1 MDHHALGTRSRLATV
16 LLTATLVSLPT
27 LLQAAGNPPAKRS
40 LGARF
45 TELHGQKLANARRDI
60 EVFVRLDQP
69 SVAELNIESVR
80 NSGAFASSQAQKAQA
95 ARVSQ
100 QQATMS
106 ESLASHGARILSR
119 QRVGANGLRV
129 MIKPAAIETL
139 RALPGVRSVGRVEI
153 HTRDNI
159 DSVPWIGAPA
169 VWAKSGRGEG
179 VKIGIIDSGIDY
191 THADFGGS
199 GNPADHDGNDPTV
212 IEPGTFPTAKV
223 KGGTD
228 FAGSD
233 YDAGDPERAT
243 PQPDPDP
250 LDFGPDGGHG
260 THVAGTAAGI
270 GVPGS
275 VGPGVAPGAS
285 LYALKVF
292 GDAGAS
298 TDLTSLA
305 IEWAMDPN
313 GDGDMS
319 DHLDVIN
326 MSLGAPFGNPDDP
339 SAISSQNAA
348 EVGIVVVASAGNEG
362 TTPYVTGAPAVAP
375 AAISVAASKP
385 GGNHLYSRFTVTAPA
400 SLAGTYESA
409 EGAGGVTLA
418 QTGPISGPLAV
429 TNPANGCTPL
439 TNGAAVSGK
448 IALVIR
454 GVCDFTVK
462 YANATAAGAKAL
474 VVYNDGADPTRVNPI
489 IMVADG
495 TTIPGLMI
503 AAPIGAALAAAPNP
517 AGTMLAAPDADV
529 ISSFSSLGPGG
540 GGSSFKPDLSAPGE
554 AIVSAAMGTGTGSL
568 ELQGTS
574 MAAPHVTGAAA
585 LLRQLHPRL
594 DQSAIKAL
602 LQNSTVPASGFGDT
616 RVTRTGT
623 GVIRVDRAAAL
634 TSFASPGGVSFGRLN
649 PVFPIE
655 RDQRIKVTN
664 LAGKS
669 RHFKVKHIA
678 NRTYPGVKVD
688 CPSNVQVGAKGTAR
702 FDIDLKFDP
711 RKAFK
716 KGVFDDA
723 FSSQT
728 EVDGWCEL
736 SDGKDT
742 LRVAYIAVVD
752 AASAVL
758 TLPGRR
764 LRSVNVANVGPALG
778 IAEAFT
784 LAKLGGTA
792 DEGRTAASIAAVGF
806 RNADPSLYLGLPTL
820 EFGIALG
827 KAYEHLSTFEFD
839 LLVDTNGDGVEDVI
853 LVGVDLSAFDDTVDP
868 GAFVTAQLSADPTG
882 PGFIDWFVSTW
893 DHNDR
898 TLILPFTL
906 EDGGGLLPGKFD
918 YTLITFA
925 GDGTQDVQQGSVDLA
940 KEIVPDLNSFTV
952 DPFGNVNVHM
962 TGPTGYTLWLLQNDI
977 PAGQVGLSFT
987 VAPKK

>member
-1 MDHHALGTRSRLATV
+1 MDHHALGTRSRLATA
-16 LLTATLVSLPT
+16 LLVASLVSLPT
-27 LLQAAGNPPAKRS
+27 LLHAANTPVKRS

-45 TELHGQKLANARRDI
+45 SELHGQKIANGLRDV

-69 SVAELNIESVR
+69 SVAELNISSLR
-80 NSGAFASSQAQKAQA
+80 ASGAFASSSEQRAQA

-106 ESLASHGARILSR
+106 ESLAAQGAKILSR

-129 MIKPAAIETL
+129 VVKPSQIETL
-139 RALPGVRSVGRVEI
+139 RALPGVRSVGRVER
-153 HTRDNI
+153 HKRNNV

-169 VWAKSGRGEG
+169 VWASSGRGEG
-179 VKIGIIDSGIDY
+179 VTIGVIDSGIDY
-191 THADFGGS
+191 THATFGGS
-199 GNPADHDGNDPTV
+199 GNPADFIGNNPTI

-223 KGGTD
+223 NGGFD
-228 FAGSD
+228 FAGAV
-233 YDAGDPERAT
+233 YDADDDASV

-250 LDFGPDGGHG
+250 IDYGPDGGHG

-270 GVPGS
+270 GVAGS
-275 VGPGVAPGAS
+275 VGAGVAPGAS

-292 GDAGAS
+292 GDDGGS
-298 TDLTSLA
+298 TNLTSLA

-326 MSLGAPFGNPDDP
+326 MSLGAPFGNPNDP

-348 EVGIVVVASAGNEG
+348 ELGIVVVASAGNEG
-362 TTPYVTGAPAVAP
+362 TTSYVTGAPAVAP

-385 GGNHLYSRFTVTAPA
+385 GGNHLYSRFTVNTPA

-418 QTGPISGPLAV
+418 STGPITGTLV
-429 TNPANGCTPL
+429 NTVPANGCTPL
-439 TNGAAVSGK
+439 TNAAQVSGN

-454 GVCDFTVK
+454 GVCNFTDK
-462 YANATAAGAKAL
+462 YATAAAAGAKAL

-489 IMVADG
+489 IMIADG

-503 AAPIGAALAAAPNP
+503 AAPIGFELAAATNP
-517 AGTMLAAPDADV
+517 TATLQAAPDADV

-540 GGSSFKPDLSAPGE
+540 GGSSFKPDLAAPGE
-554 AIVSAAMGTGTGSL
+554 EIVSAATGTGTGSL
-568 ELQGTS
+568 NLQGTS
-574 MAAPHVTGAAA
+574 MAAPHVAGAAA
-585 LLRQLHPRL
+585 LLRAKHPNL

-616 RVTRTGT
+616 RVTRTGV
-623 GVIRVDRAAAL
+623 GVVRVDRAAAL

-649 PVFPIE
+649 PLFPIN
-655 RDQRIKVTN
+655 RDEDLRLTN
-664 LAGKS
+664 LSGKS
-669 RHFKVKHIA
+669 RTFKGKHVA
-678 NRTYPGVKVD
+678 NRSYPGVKVS
-688 CPSNVQVGAKGTAR
+688 CPSSVKVNAKGSSR
-702 FDIDLKFDP
+702 FDIDLSFDP

-716 KGVFDDA
+716 QGVFDDA

-742 LRVAYIAVVD
+742 LRIAYIAVVD

-758 TLPGRR
+758 TLPGRKF
-764 LRSVNVANVGPALG
+764 RSVNLFNVGPALG
-778 IAEAFT
+778 IAEGFT
-784 LAKLGGTA
+784 LAKLGS
-792 DEGRTAASIAAVGF
+792 EGEDRTAATISAVGF
-806 RNADPSLYLGLPTL
+806 RNADPTLYFGLPTL
-820 EFGIALG
+820 EFGIAMA
-827 KAYEHLSTFEFD
+827 KPYEHLSTFEFD
-839 LLVDTNGDGVEDVI
+839 LLIDTNGDGVEDVI
-853 LVGVDLSAFDDTVDP
+853 LVGVDLSAFDPTVDP
-868 GAFVTAQLSADPTG
+868 GAFVTAQLSADPNG

-898 TLILPFTL
+898 ALILPFTL
-906 EDGGGLLPGKFD
+906 EDGGGLLPPKFD

-925 GDGTQDVQQGSVDLA
+925 GDGTQDVQTGSVDLA

-952 DPFGNVNVHM
+952 DPGGNVNVEM
-962 TGPTGYTLWLLQNDI
+962 TGPSGYTLWLLQNDI
-977 PAGQVGLSFT
+977 PLGQVGLSFN
-987 VAPKK
+987 APPKK